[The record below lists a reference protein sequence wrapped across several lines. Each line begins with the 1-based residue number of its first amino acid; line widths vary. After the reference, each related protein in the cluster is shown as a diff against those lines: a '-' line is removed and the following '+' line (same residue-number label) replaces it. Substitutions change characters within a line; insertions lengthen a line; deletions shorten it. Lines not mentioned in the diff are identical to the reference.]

1 MSGQN
6 RLPIWQI
13 GTIWLLRLLIGG
25 LFVMSGFVK
34 MVDPWGFIFK
44 IEEYLAVWHFTEPR
58 TVVLMAVL
66 MISGYEFVMGAL
78 LAMGCY
84 KRVAPWGLLL
94 MMGVMLPLT
103 LYIWIE
109 NPVSDCGCFGD
120 FWILSNAATFWK
132 NVAITAALVF
142 LACRNNRLRQ
152 GFFEPS
158 IQWMTGAWISL
169 YILLVGLY
177 GYNIQPLMDFRSY
190 PVGTGLARADEDVED
205 DTHYRFLYEKD
216 GEKRDFSIDEL
227 PDSTWNFVDRIYI
240 GNEALADGSTS
251 LAIFDGDEEVTSE
264 VLNASGDEI
273 LLIIPEPVRA
283 DISYTFTVNEM
294 YEYADSL
301 GIPVVALLGGDRRA
315 VDRWRDIAMAEYP
328 CYSADDTQLKEL
340 ARGTLSVVTL
350 RDGVVTSK
358 NAVGMLTPG
367 VIEAPETPE
376 RFMEEIRGYSDGKL
390 FMLNLIFGGGLL
402 LLYACQGII
411 LGIRFGIRKWLSS
424 RKGHPVSQEGKSS
437 ITEAVQNSTKRD
449 GDIGEV

>member
-1 MSGQN
+1 M
-6 RLPIWQI
+6 
-13 GTIWLLRLLIGG
+13 
-25 LFVMSGFVK
+25 
-34 MVDPWGFIFK
+34 
-44 IEEYLAVWHFTEPR
+44 
-58 TVVLMAVL
+58 
-66 MISGYEFVMGAL
+66 
-78 LAMGCY
+78 
-84 KRVAPWGLLL
+84 
-94 MMGVMLPLT
+94 
-103 LYIWIE
+103 
-109 NPVSDCGCFGD
+109 
-120 FWILSNAATFWK
+120 
-132 NVAITAALVF
+132 
-142 LACRNNRLRQ
+142 
-152 GFFEPS
+152 
-158 IQWMTGAWISL
+158 
-169 YILLVGLY
+169 
-177 GYNIQPLMDFRSY
+177 
-190 PVGTGLARADEDVED
+190 
-205 DTHYRFLYEKD
+205 
-216 GEKRDFSIDEL
+216 
-227 PDSTWNFVDRIYI
+227 
-240 GNEALADGSTS
+240 
-251 LAIFDGDEEVTSE
+251 TSE

-449 GDIGEV
+449 GNIGEV